1 MPNRKHLTTSE
12 INEMLSAS
20 LAGKYPERDWCLIQM
35 CFLHGLRA
43 SEACQLRTSD
53 IDLRDKVIYIRR
65 LKGGFSTVHP
75 LTQDEL
81 PHLKRWIKQ
90 RNQMRGA
97 DSEWLFLSQKGG
109 QLSRKHV
116 YTLIKRYGEAA
127 NISVTSHPHM
137 LRHACGYA
145 LADSG
150 ADTRLIQDYLGHRN
164 IRHTVI
170 YTASNPQRFTG
181 LWQKGVNRK

>member
-1 MPNRKHLTTSE
+1 MNNRKHLTTGE
-12 INEMLSAS
+12 INDMLSAS
-20 LAGKYPERDWCLIQM
+20 GAGRYPERDWCLIKM
-35 CFLHGLRA
+35 SFMHGLRA
-43 SEACQLRTSD
+43 SEACQLRVSD
-53 IDLRDKVIYIRR
+53 IDLRERIVYIRR

-75 LTQDEL
+75 LTQEEL
-81 PHLKRWIKQ
+81 PGLKNWIRLRKLW
-90 RNQMRGA
+90 RGA
-97 DSEWLFLSQKGG
+97 DSDWLFLSQKGG
-109 QLSRKHV
+109 PLNRRHV
-116 YTLIKRYGEAA
+116 HTLIKRYGEQA

-170 YTASNPQRFTG
+170 YTASNPKRFVG
-181 LWQKGVNRK
+181 LWKGNRSVK